1 MNYIFYNT
9 KPFEISFLVQCIV
22 YSISEQC
29 RTCTGKPVNPGRKTF
44 LVPYSI
50 FKVLQQGLF
59 FFQNYNSIQNWKSQ
73 NTLACIFIISRS
85 KSSFVAIRKPESK
98 DYQNQHFL
106 LQNQHF
112 LLHFLLRFSCSYFIK
127 SHPDSFVLNY
137 LGHKCIKTSTEIY
150 IKQSVNMT

>member
-29 RTCTGKPVNPGRKTF
+29 RTCTGKPANPGRKTF

-59 FFQNYNSIQNWKSQ
+59 FFFK
-73 NTLACIFIISRS
+73 IIIASRIER
-85 KSSFVAIRKPESK
+85 VRILWPV
-98 DYQNQHFL
+98 
-106 LQNQHF
+106 
-112 LLHFLLRFSCSYFIK
+112 FS
-127 SHPDSFVLNY
+127 
-137 LGHKCIKTSTEIY
+137 
-150 IKQSVNMT
+150 